1 MTKAPTNIGA
11 SVRAR
16 LLKLSKERR
25 EDYQLLLA
33 RYANERLL
41 HRLSTSSHATGFV
54 LKGAALFTLWTGRAH
69 RATRDIDLLGFGDP
83 TEVRLRAVFE
93 DVLRAD
99 VVDDGVRFDVSSL
112 EVGPI
117 REDQEYGG
125 VRITLRA
132 EIGSARVR
140 LQVDVGFGDAITPG
154 PELVEFPALLDFDA
168 PKLRA
173 YPRPTVV
180 AEKFE
185 AMVKLGIANSRMK
198 DFFDVVIMSRTF
210 AFDGD
215 ELVRAIRATF
225 KRRGTALPEALP
237 LALTDEFAEDATK
250 RAQWAGF
257 VRKAGAS
264 TELRDF
270 GEVVREARAFLADPL
285 GACRASEAWA
295 LEWPP
300 PGPWKR
306 R

>member
-11 SVRAR
+11 SVRGR
-16 LLKLSKERR
+16 LLKLAKERR

-41 HRLSTSSHATGFV
+41 HRLSVSPYASAFV

-69 RATRDIDLLGFGDP
+69 RATRDLDLLGFGEP
-83 TEVRLRAVFE
+83 TEVRLRAIFE
-93 DVLRAD
+93 EVLGLAVD
-99 VVDDGVRFDVSSL
+99 DDGVRFDVASL

-132 EIGSARVR
+132 DIAGARVR

-154 PELVEFPALLDFDA
+154 PELVEFPPLLDFAA
-168 PKLRA
+168 PKMRA

-180 AEKFE
+180 AEKLD
-185 AMVKLGIANSRMK
+185 AMVKLDMSNSRMK
-198 DFFDVVIMSRTF
+198 DFFDVVIMARTF
-210 AFDGD
+210 SFDGD

-225 KRRGTALPEALP
+225 ERRGTALPEGLP
-237 LALTDEFAEDATK
+237 VALTDAFATDATK

-264 TELRDF
+264 IEVGDF
-270 GEVVREARAFLADPL
+270 GEVVREARGFLAEPL
-285 GACRASEAWA
+285 AACRGSEAWA